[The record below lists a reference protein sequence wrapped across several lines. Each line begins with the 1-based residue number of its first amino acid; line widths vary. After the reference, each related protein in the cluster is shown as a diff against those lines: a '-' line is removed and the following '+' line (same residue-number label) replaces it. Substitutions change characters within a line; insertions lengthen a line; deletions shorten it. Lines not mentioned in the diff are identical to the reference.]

1 MLGVKKKGKKSK
13 KQTKKTGT
21 ESKQQKRLAMT
32 KELLKESTNKMLE
45 ANISSGFKLDLYK
58 TVVEFCQCDD
68 N

>member
-32 KELLKESTNKMLE
+32 KELLKESTNKM
-45 ANISSGFKLDLYK
+45 
-58 TVVEFCQCDD
+58 
-68 N
+68 